1 MAGRVPFGQDML
13 AWLQNR
19 EDLREHRRAEPGRR
33 PGRARLRGHRMRCL
47 IALLL
52 LAALTWPAT
61 VPAAEKIKVTIPAAA
76 VTFASLYQAKAAGY
90 FADEGLDVEIVVV
103 AGGGSLQA

>member
-1 MAGRVPFGQDML
+1 
-13 AWLQNR
+13 
-19 EDLREHRRAEPGRR
+19 
-33 PGRARLRGHRMRCL
+33 MRCL

-76 VTFASLYQAKAAGY
+76 VTFASLYQAKRPATSPTRASTSRSSPSPVPAA
-90 FADEGLDVEIVVV
+90 FRRSSQRTPSSA
-103 AGGGSLQA
+103 